1 MSRYIDVERK
11 WMKCPICNYDIEHCQ
26 CRFGGS
32 AHPDRS
38 KRRDVVLDHLYLF
51 SKEQVEHILALERY
65 WQTSY
70 DDDERSRI
78 RDDLFKEYKIGNV

>member
-1 MSRYIDVERK
+1 
-11 WMKCPICNYDIEHCQ
+11 MKCPICNYDIKHCQ

-38 KRRDVVLDHLYLF
+38 KRKNVVLDHLYLF
-51 SKEQVEHILALERY
+51 SKEQVEHILKLEKY

-70 DDDERSRI
+70 GDEERSQI
-78 RDDLFKEYKIGNV
+78 REDLFKEYNNDRKETY